1 MSSFSTPLIDLLGHA
16 LGLTAQRQTLVSQNI
31 ANIDTP
37 GYHARDIDFR
47 RELQQALSL
56 DQTREDQAN
65 QTGQPGSP
73 RTTTAN
79 SPNRAGNTAHSIA
92 NTSQGTSPTSRL
104 IHGSSGT

>member
-1 MSSFSTPLIDLLGHA
+1 M
-16 LGLTAQRQTLVSQNI
+16 
-31 ANIDTP
+31 
-37 GYHARDIDFR
+37 IDFNHSW
-47 RELQQALSL
+47 AVH
-56 DQTREDQAN
+56 TNAN
-65 QTGQPGSP
+65 QMGQPGSP